1 MNKSS
6 RVIAMMPI
14 RERSNSST
22 VALISV
28 ITVCYNSAL
37 TIRRTI
43 ESVASQKYA
52 NIEHIIIDG
61 GSTDATMSIVE
72 EHSRT
77 VSKIVSEPDEG
88 IYDAMNKGVSMAT
101 GQWIHVLNSDDYYPA
116 PDVLSAAVPMLDP
129 ERTNYFKMWREYDD
143 GRRGLQDWEY
153 SRWRLYVSAFLP
165 HPALIVL
172 RRQYEVA
179 GLYNTRYR
187 IAADHDMIL
196 RLTAR
201 WPGVKHDLALTVMK
215 QGGASALHLET
226 SLREFRSVTERHGL
240 PRAVAAGIYQFKKRW
255 WKIKT

>member
-1 MNKSS
+1 M
-6 RVIAMMPI
+6 
-14 RERSNSST
+14 ERNP
-22 VALISV
+22 LISV
-28 ITVCYNSAL
+28 VTVCFNSA
-37 TIRRTI
+37 RTI
-43 ESVASQKYA
+43 ERTIASVGEQTHP
-52 NIEHIIIDG
+52 NVEHIVIDG
-61 GSTDATMSIVE
+61 ASTDGTVE
-72 EHSRT
+72 LLRRHRGT
-77 VSKIVSEPDEG
+77 IAHWVSETDSG
-88 IYDAMNKGVSMAT
+88 IYDAMNKGIKRSRGT
-101 GQWIHVLNSDDYYPA
+101 WIHLLNADDYYPE

-129 ERTNYFKMWREYDD
+129 ERTNYFKMWRNYDD
-143 GRRGLQDWEY
+143 GQRELQDWDY

-165 HPALIVL
+165 HPALIVS

-179 GLYNTRYR
+179 GLYDTRYR

-255 WKIKT
+255 WKMET